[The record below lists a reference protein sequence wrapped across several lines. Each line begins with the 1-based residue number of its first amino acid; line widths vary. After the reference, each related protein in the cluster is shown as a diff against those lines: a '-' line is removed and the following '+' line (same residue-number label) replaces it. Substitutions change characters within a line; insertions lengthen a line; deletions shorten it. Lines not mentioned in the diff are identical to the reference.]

1 MRWLDGITDAMDRN
15 LSKLLKMVRGRE
27 VQRAA
32 AHRVTKSDT
41 TWQLNNNKSE
51 KQTSYIKAHI
61 WNLEK

>member
-1 MRWLDGITDAMDRN
+1 MDRN
-15 LSKLLKMVRGRE
+15 LSKLLEMVRGRE

-61 WNLEK
+61 WNLEKQF

>member
-15 LSKLLKMVRGRE
+15 LSKLLEMVRGRE

>member
-15 LSKLLKMVRGRE
+15 LSKLLEMVKGRE
-27 VQRAA
+27 VWRAA

-41 TWQLNNNKSE
+41 TWPLNNKSE